1 MWFRGLAAMPGACT
15 LRRLAAIPDVRAL
28 HRFPTAQ
35 DRPMT
40 ASVQHEPQQQRFTV
54 VVDGVQALLE
64 YQMRDDQ
71 LVITHTGVPEAI
83 GGRGVASNL
92 VKAAFEY
99 ARSSGYKVHP
109 ACSYA
114 AAWSERHP
122 EYSQLLA

>member
-1 MWFRGLAAMPGACT
+1 
-15 LRRLAAIPDVRAL
+15 
-28 HRFPTAQ
+28 
-35 DRPMT
+35 MT

-83 GGRGVASNL
+83 GGRGVASDL

-99 ARSSGYKVHP
+99 ARSNGYKVRP

-114 AAWSERHP
+114 AAWAERHP

>member
-1 MWFRGLAAMPGACT
+1 MICTHADIANRGT
-15 LRRLAAIPDVRAL
+15 RRQLRVSPSL
-28 HRFPTAQ
+28 TAQ

-40 ASVQHEPQQQRFTV
+40 ASVQHESRQQRFTV

-83 GGRGVASNL
+83 GGRGIASDL

-99 ARSSGYKVHP
+99 ARSNGYKVRP

-114 AAWSERHP
+114 AAWAERHP